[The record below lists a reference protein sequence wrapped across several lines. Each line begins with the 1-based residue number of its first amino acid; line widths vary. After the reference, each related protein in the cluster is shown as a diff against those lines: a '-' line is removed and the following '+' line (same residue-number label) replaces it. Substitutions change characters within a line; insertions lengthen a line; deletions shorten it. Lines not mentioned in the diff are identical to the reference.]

1 MKMYK
6 VVSKV
11 ETYVE
16 ANNEEDAK
24 IEFECENYS
33 VRNEEITEITE
44 VNSKEVIKALFWK
57 NWKIA

>member
-1 MKMYK
+1 MKLYK

-44 VNSKEVIKALFWK
+44 ANSKEVIKALFE
-57 NWKIA
+57 

>member
-1 MKMYK
+1 MKVYK

-16 ANNEEDAK
+16 ANSEEDAK

-33 VRNEEITEITE
+33 VRNEEIAEITE
-44 VNSKEVIKALFWK
+44 VNSKEVIEALFG
-57 NWKIA
+57 